1 MAPLL
6 FEKKDHVAW
15 LTLNRP
21 EAKNTLNAEIF
32 VDLSEAWQEIKD
44 DDHIRVAVL
53 TAAGDVD
60 FCCGGDLSSVIPI
73 WMGTKKPE
81 NSIEEKLLAD
91 PQIVDKTL
99 LKHTPFDK
107 PIVAAINGRALGGGC
122 EILQATDVRIAAEHA
137 TFGLPEPKLGLIP
150 GGGSTV
156 RLARQLP
163 WAHAMKIL
171 LCGEPINAQQ
181 ALEFGLISE
190 ICPADQLQQR
200 AEQTAAQIAALA
212 PLATQ
217 AIKRT
222 ALASHTMS
230 WDDAFHY
237 EMEQSALTTLSEDA
251 REGNKAFK
259 EKRQANFKGK

>member
-1 MAPLL
+1 MPAVL
-6 FEKKDHVAW
+6 FEKRDHVAW
-15 LTLNRP
+15 LTINRP
-21 EAKNTLNAEIF
+21 DAKNTLNADVF
-32 VDLSEAWQEIKD
+32 VMLSEAWQEIRE

-73 WMGTKKPE
+73 WMGTKE
-81 NSIEEKLLAD
+81 AETDAEKKLKAD
-91 PQIVDKTL
+91 PHIVDKTL
-99 LKHTPFDK
+99 LKHEPFYK
-107 PIVAAINGRALGGGC
+107 PVIAAINGRALGGGC

-150 GGGSTV
+150 GGGSSV

-171 LCGEPINAQQ
+171 LCGEPISAQL
-181 ALEFGLISE
+181 ALEYGLISE
-190 ICPADQLQQR
+190 VVPASKLVEH
-200 AEQTAAQIAALA
+200 AEKTAAQIASLA

-222 ALASHTMS
+222 ALETHTMS
-230 WDDAFHY
+230 WEDAYHF
-237 EMEQSALTTLSEDA
+237 EMQQSALTTLSKDA
-251 REGNKAFK
+251 REGNKAFR
-259 EKRQANFKGK
+259 EHRRPEFKGE